1 MFTKSARY
9 LADHVVFCY
18 NCFMQN
24 SFDEKILE
32 EAHSWME
39 EGQSVVLATVIQTW
53 GSSPRPIGSRMIV
66 SEQGNFSGSVSGGC
80 VESAVAQECMSLL
93 KDKNSH
99 KTLDFKV
106 SNENAWEVGLAC
118 GGEIAIFLEKIN

>member
-1 MFTKSARY
+1 
-9 LADHVVFCY
+9 
-18 NCFMQN
+18 MQN

-32 EAHSWME
+32 EAHSWIG

-53 GSSPRPIGSRMIV
+53 GSSPRPGGSRMIV
-66 SEQGNFSGSVSGGC
+66 SPHGNFSGSVSGGC
-80 VESAVAQECMSLL
+80 VESAVVQECMSLL
-93 KDKNSH
+93 KDKKSH

-118 GGEIAIFLEKIN
+118 GGEMTIFIENVN